1 LHTNSKEITTERKSL
16 TTPSP
21 QKESE
26 KAEREWSSVMLSF
39 IEQHKQDG
47 INISKKQR
55 EKQK

>member
-1 LHTNSKEITTERKSL
+1 L

-55 EKQK
+55 AQQK